1 MPRFINRL
9 LPIVCLLL
17 AALPLGACSSTF
29 DPRVRLVGVEMR
41 EKTAEGVVL
50 AITLEA
56 DNETDQAL
64 PLRELT
70 YSVYLDGERV
80 FTGERSAEATIRRF
94 GTQRVILPAAFAPKV
109 PLKGTMRCRVE
120 GDLTYLVPGALA
132 EALFDADV
140 VRPSVAFSVEGEATL
155 E

>member
-1 MPRFINRL
+1 MPRFTQRFIHML
-9 LPIVCLLL
+9 MIVL
-17 AALPLGACSSTF
+17 AALPLGACSSTG
-29 DPRVRLVGVEMR
+29 DPKVRLVGVELR
-41 EKTAEGVVL
+41 ERTSEGVVL

-56 DNETDQAL
+56 DNETDRAL
-64 PLRELT
+64 PLRDIN
-70 YSVYLDGERV
+70 YSVYLNGERV

-94 GTQRVILPAAFAPKV
+94 GSQRVVLPAAFVPKG
-109 PLKGTMRCRVE
+109 PLEKRMACRIE

-140 VRPSVAFSVEGEATL
+140 VRPSVSFSVEGEAML

>member
-1 MPRFINRL
+1 MSRFTHR
-9 LPIVCLLL
+9 IVGLLL
-17 AALPLGACSSTF
+17 VLVAALPLGACSSTS
-29 DPRVRLVGVEMR
+29 DPKVRLVGVELR
-41 EKTAEGVVL
+41 EKTSEGVVL

-64 PLRELT
+64 PLRDIN
-70 YSVYLDGERV
+70 YSVYLNGERV

-94 GTQRVILPAAFAPKV
+94 GSQRVVLPAAFVPKSA
-109 PLKGTMRCRVE
+109 LEKRMACRVE

-140 VRPSVAFSVEGEATL
+140 IRPSVSFSVEGEATL

>member
-1 MPRFINRL
+1 MPRFTHRL
-9 LPIVCLLL
+9 VQMLMLVL
-17 AALPLGACSSTF
+17 AALPLAACSSTS
-29 DPRVRLVGVEMR
+29 DPKVRLIGVELR
-41 EKTAEGVVL
+41 EKTSEGVVL

-64 PLRELT
+64 PLRDIN
-70 YSVYLDGERV
+70 YSVYLNGERV
-80 FTGERSAEATIRRF
+80 FTGERSAEATIKRF
-94 GTQRVILPAAFAPKV
+94 GSQRVILPAAFVPKGA
-109 PLKGTMRCRVE
+109 LEERMACRVE

-140 VRPSVAFSVEGEATL
+140 VRPSVSFDVEGEAIL